1 MWLNADGTIRT
12 LANGIT
18 VYRPAAEV
26 PIISE
31 KEAFERMAGGYFRI
45 YQEGDRISSLEVN
58 RVRLDYRRDTKGYY
72 QPVYLFSTRANE
84 VGTTVMIPCLLYTS
98 RCV

>member
-26 PIISE
+26 PIMSE

-58 RVRLDYRRDTKGYY
+58 RVRLDYRRDNRKGYY

-84 VGTTVMIPCLLYTS
+84 VGTTVMIPAL
-98 RCV
+98 RR